1 MVKLLSEFSFEANKT
16 KSCFNDFNDTHTTY
30 QIKFRFFTCLGHH
43 DLALTLVPF
52 MYSVFYQNKMEEKIK
67 KNPNKN
73 NLSSC
78 NDKVIEKKKTAL
90 IMV

>member
-16 KSCFNDFNDTHTTY
+16 KSCFNDTHTTY
-30 QIKFRFFTCLGHH
+30 QIKFRFFTCLVHH

-52 MYSVFYQNKMEEKIK
+52 MYSVFYQNKMEKKIK

-78 NDKVIEKKKTAL
+78 NDKVIEKKKAAL